1 MLKRLAPH
9 ALFII
14 LLAAA
19 AAAQESGANRGHTL
33 QKGHTDAVLEV
44 QWSPDD
50 KLLLTYSA
58 ADTYLCVWEMP
69 EGRLR
74 WSADV
79 WRLLKEKSNEKNA
92 LRAFAWSDDGR
103 FIATGSENGTAQVWD
118 ASDGGLVWKG
128 RVADEYV
135 AGLAFSHDGRVLA
148 ATAAPEDE
156 DLRLALFDARNGAK
170 LKEFEGVG
178 GPRFR
183 TFYHDDRISFSAD
196 DKELTVGDRRATV
209 TRWDVETG
217 RLLDKLALEPC
228 GDKRGVDSFAYSRD
242 VSLLAA
248 RCGKETVVTDARSG
262 EVVRRHSTAS
272 ESRAV
277 VVSRDDGGVASG
289 GGGEFK
295 LLNLNS
301 GEAFTLKEWPPD
313 GCGCDFNRDS
323 SLLAFTDYLDD
334 EKVKVV
340 DVKSGRLVARLEA
353 HPGVVRA
360 LAFSDDG
367 RLLASGS
374 DDGVVRVWDAAKGGL
389 LRAFEGHADSVGA
402 VAFGPGGRMLA
413 SGGEDES
420 VKVWDV
426 STGALLHSID
436 YDGPDLL
443 YVVSIAFSPDG
454 KRLLTAQGVEVSLW
468 DTSTWALIQKFTTN
482 EPHKDAGS
490 TTCCGSEAVY
500 VRFSADGSRIISGHE
515 DGTVKVWREGKS
527 EPVRVLK
534 TGETG
539 ETFALSPGEKLL
551 ASNPGE
557 EPPRVWDWA
566 ASKRV
571 ATVGDDASYSHG
583 LAFSPDGRRLATSDI
598 LGAMYVWDAKSGKQL
613 LELDGGISSDDALA
627 FSPDGRLLASGG
639 ENQNIITW
647 DAQTGR
653 RLWHILP
660 VKETYRP
667 TPEETAAARL
677 EAQRAAE
684 EKRLAEEEVT
694 RLAPKVFV
702 TFEHYGEPRDPGR
715 SHTIE
720 TGKPDKSLKRQD
732 KSEATGVWLRLR
744 NDSALP
750 VTLSTEST
758 YVQRGEECGYESAKR
773 FHNGLCEGSEIGIR
787 VGVLDAKGEPVPY
800 GFDFG
805 GVSILPPNTYA
816 LFSLPLG
823 LFRDKS
829 TIVVGYRFMKESAKG
844 KLEAYGE
851 RRETK
856 LTAALLP

>member
-1 MLKRLAPH
+1 MLKRLAPP
-9 ALFII
+9 ALFLL

-19 AAAQESGANRGHTL
+19 AAAREAGAGGHPL
-33 QKGHTDAVLEV
+33 QKGHTNAVLEV

-58 ADTYLCVWEMP
+58 GDTYLCVWEMP
-69 EGRLR
+69 EGHLR
-74 WSADV
+74 WSVDV
-79 WRLLKEKSNEKNA
+79 WRLVKEKQNEKHS

-118 ASDGGLVWKG
+118 ASDGRLVWKS
-128 RVADEYV
+128 RVAVGYV
-135 AGLAFSHDGRVLA
+135 AGVAFSHDGRVLA

-156 DLRLALFDARNGAK
+156 DLRLALFDARGGVK
-170 LKEFEGVG
+170 LKEFEGMG

-183 TFYHDDRISFSAD
+183 TFYHDDRLGFSAD

-209 TRWDVETG
+209 TRWDVESG
-217 RLLDKLALEPC
+217 RLLDKLELSPC
-228 GDKRGVDSFAYSRD
+228 GDKRGVDSFSYSRD
-242 VSLLAA
+242 LSLLAA

-262 EVVRRHSTAS
+262 EVVRRHSTAY
-272 ESRAV
+272 ESKAV
-277 VVSRDDGGVASG
+277 VVSRDNGGVASG
-289 GGGEFK
+289 GPGEFE

-301 GEAFTLKEWPPD
+301 GEEYSLKEQPPI

-340 DVKSGRLVARLEA
+340 DVKSGRVVARLEA

-367 RLLASGS
+367 SLLASGS

-389 LRAFEGHADSVGA
+389 LRAFEGHTDSVRA
-402 VAFGPGGRMLA
+402 VAFGPGGRLLA

-420 VKVWDV
+420 IKVWDV
-426 STGALLHSID
+426 NTGTLLRSID

-443 YVVSIAFSPDG
+443 YVVSIAFRPDG

-468 DTSTWALIQKFTTN
+468 DTSTWTRLQKFTTN
-482 EPHKDAGS
+482 ESHKDAGS

-515 DGTVKVWREGKS
+515 DGTVKVWREGKAK
-527 EPVRVLK
+527 PVRVLK
-534 TGETG
+534 TAETA

-551 ASNPGE
+551 ASNTGE
-557 EPPRVWDWA
+557 EPPRLWDWA

-571 ATVGDDASYSHG
+571 ATVGDDASYTHG

-598 LGAMYVWDAKSGKQL
+598 SGGMYVWDTKSGKPL
-613 LELDGGISSDDALA
+613 LELDGGSSSDDALA

-639 ENQNIITW
+639 GNQNIIMW

-660 VKETYRP
+660 VKETYQP

-677 EAQRAAE
+677 ESQRAAE
-684 EKRLAEEEVT
+684 EKERAEEEVT

-702 TFEHYGEPRDPGR
+702 TFDHYGEPRDPGQSR
-715 SHTIE
+715 MIE
-720 TGKPDKSLKRQD
+720 TGKPDKSLKKQD
-732 KSEATGVWLRLR
+732 KSEATGVWLRIH

-750 VTLSTEST
+750 VKLSTEST
-758 YVQRGEECGYESAKR
+758 YFTRGEECGYESAKR
-773 FHNGLCEGSEIGIR
+773 FYNGLCEGAEIGIR

-805 GVSILPPNTYA
+805 GVSILPPNTSA

-823 LFRDKS
+823 LFKDKR
-829 TIVVGYRFMKESAKG
+829 TIVVGYRFMKENASG
-844 KLEAYGE
+844 KLEDYGE
-851 RRETK
+851 GRETK